1 MAAVLTV
8 EPFQLAPVAI
18 TAALYARRCA
28 TLKPTPRA
36 VPGLRQASFY
46 FGLTLITLA
55 VIFIGGPADE
65 LFYAHMAE
73 HLLLADL
80 GSLFLVLGLTG
91 PLLAPIL
98 RLGLLGPMKFLA
110 NPLVALPLWAA
121 NLYIWHVPVVH
132 EAAVN
137 HDMIHAL
144 QHMGFIATGVNVW
157 MCLFG
162 PLPMPEWFGTA
173 AKAGYIIAMRL
184 ISSVLANV
192 FLFGGSPFY
201 DVYRPGEQAHG
212 ISASADQHVAG
223 GVMMVEQSLLTIG
236 LFCWLFLRAAR
247 ESEERQQL
255 MDQALAE
262 GVDLDPARA
271 RRAVESG
278 HGERLSKRISDG
290 SDTPKG

>member
-1 MAAVLTV
+1 MAAIVSV

-18 TAALYARRCA
+18 TAFLYARRCA
-28 TLKPTPRA
+28 TLKSTPRA

-46 FGLTLITLA
+46 GGLALITLS
-55 VIFIGGPADE
+55 VTFLGSWADE
-65 LFYAHMAE
+65 LFFAHMAE
-73 HLLLADL
+73 HLLLADV
-80 GSLFLVLGLTG
+80 GSLLLVLGLTG

-98 RLGLLGPMKFLA
+98 RLGLLGPMKTLA
-110 NPLVALPLWAA
+110 NPLVALPLWTA
-121 NLYIWHVPVVH
+121 NLYFWHIPVFH

-137 HDMIHAL
+137 HDIVHAF
-144 QHMGFIATGVNVW
+144 QHMGFIATGINVW

-162 PLPMPEWFGTA
+162 PLPTPEWFGTA

-192 FLFGGSPFY
+192 FLFGGSSFY

-212 ISASADQHVAG
+212 ISASADQHIAG

-247 ESEERQQL
+247 ESDERQQL
-255 MDQALAE
+255 LDQALAE
-262 GVDLDPARA
+262 GVELDPGRA

-278 HGERLSKRISDG
+278 HGARLSERIAKRGDS
-290 SDTPKG
+290 SEN